1 MTNLGFRHAGELH
14 TVRSALV
21 VDVLRRHDI
30 FQRGEN
36 PAIRLRVHGE
46 SMLPT
51 LWPGD
56 TVEIAPCSI
65 SQLRAGDIVLAI
77 RNGRLYLHRLLSQN
91 FSSGFVL
98 CGDSMPAPDTL
109 FPSEALLGRMIS
121 REGRP
126 IPTSVFQSR
135 ITAKLARAAGWCL
148 CHCSLARRV
157 ALGIH
162 RRRNHSRQPL
172 QALHSTTELSTP

>member
-1 MTNLGFRHAGELH
+1 MTDLGFRHVNDLH
-14 TVRSALV
+14 AVRSALV

-30 FQRGEN
+30 FLRDEN

-56 TVEIAPCSI
+56 TVEIAACS
-65 SQLRAGDIVLAI
+65 SNQLRAGNILLAV
-77 RNGRLYLHRLLSQN
+77 RDDRLFLHRLVTHN

-98 CGDSMPAPDTL
+98 CGDSMPAPDAL
-109 FPSEALLGRMIS
+109 FPPEALLGRMIS

-126 IPTSVFQSR
+126 IPTSVFR
-135 ITAKLARAAGWCL
+135 ARLTAKLARAAGLVL
-148 CHCSLARRV
+148 CQWSLARKV

-162 RRRNHSRQPL
+162 RRCNPSRQPM
-172 QALHSTTELSTP
+172 QAFQSTTEPSTP